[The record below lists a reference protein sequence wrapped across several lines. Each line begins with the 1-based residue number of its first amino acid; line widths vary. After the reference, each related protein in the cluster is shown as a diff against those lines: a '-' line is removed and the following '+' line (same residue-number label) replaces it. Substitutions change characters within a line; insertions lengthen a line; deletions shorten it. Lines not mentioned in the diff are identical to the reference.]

1 MLAIAWPLASNL
13 IERPNDQHGPAIPD
27 IHYGLLASGNQ
38 LMRDDALCEKYCTE
52 LGILCFEMEA
62 AGLMDS
68 FLCLVIRGIS
78 NYSDPHKNDRWKV
91 SAAAAAACANELLVT
106 MPTYDVDRTPTAGNI
121 VAETVNNAGHFILHV
136 FWSSS
141 STIHIVSGQSVLP
154 NKDLRGCLFRDF
166 FDRGEEKLVNYH
178 EDVDLVDGSL
188 KEPRHYTHA

>member
-1 MLAIAWPLASNL
+1 VIQGDFGEFKADYNHQAILAIAWPLASNL

-38 LMRDDALCEKYCTE
+38 LMRDDALWEKYCTE

-68 FLCLVIRGIS
+68 FPCLVIRGIS

-91 SAAAAAACANELLVT
+91 SAAAAAACAKDLLLT

-121 VAETVNNAGHFILHV
+121 VAEAVNNAG
-136 FWSSS
+136 
-141 STIHIVSGQSVLP
+141 
-154 NKDLRGCLFRDF
+154 
-166 FDRGEEKLVNYH
+166 
-178 EDVDLVDGSL
+178 
-188 KEPRHYTHA
+188 